1 VVDAGI
7 RLVGEIDIGN
17 ATEIGDMLCEQLHQ
31 EPEIVVDLS
40 GVTFIDSSGIAMM
53 VRVDNYAGIL
63 RRSTTW
69 RGAREETLR
78 LLALTGVDRR
88 LHLI

>member
-1 VVDAGI
+1 MDGAI
-7 RLVGEIDIGN
+7 RLEGDIDIGN
-17 ATEIGDMLCEQLHQ
+17 ASEIGDMLCEQLHRR
-31 EPEIVVDLS
+31 PEIVIDIS

-63 RRSTTW
+63 RRATTW
-69 RGAREETLR
+69 CGARDETLR

-88 LHLI
+88 LRLT

>member
-1 VVDAGI
+1 VGTAI
-7 RLVGEIDIGN
+7 RLVGEIDVEN
-17 ATEIGDMLCEQLHQ
+17 ASEIGDMLCERLHR

-40 GVTFIDSSGIAMM
+40 AVSFIDSSGIAMM

-88 LHLI
+88 LQLA

>member
-1 VVDAGI
+1 VNAAI
-7 RLVGEIDIGN
+7 QLEGEIDFGN
-17 ATEIGDMLCEQLHQ
+17 ATEIGDMLCDELHRQ
-31 EPEIVVDLS
+31 PEIVVDLS

-63 RRSTTW
+63 RRTTTW

-78 LLALTGVDRR
+78 LLNLTGVDRR
-88 LHLI
+88 LRLA